1 MLRKFFFAVLVFC
14 LTGVS
19 YAEETISLDYL
30 IEKALEKSLS
40 IEAELMQY
48 KTQQS
53 AKRQTAYSWLPTAR
67 LNLGKNWQDNTWQDL
82 KGGFNASWGLYS
94 NDGRYYDMR
103 RQMIEMHNSRLSL
116 EHTRK
121 TIAYSVIVRYV
132 DVLEAQE
139 MLEMQQEI
147 LAVEEK
153 KFSRLETRFQ
163 IGEISVLDLDQ
174 AEVDKIQAQISYND
188 LSLSLK
194 NKRTEL
200 FYYVGCQDDA
210 QKLIPLN
217 LDITTEVK
225 PYSANLQYLS
235 MAKTLEIRKLQQKQ
249 ALLDLLPV
257 LTLNWNYSQQSY
269 DSVTDFDNY
278 NETAQISLSLSY
290 SIFDVFINY
299 ENWTLSRRQ
308 YEYYKRQLEDQEKA
322 NIKELDNLSATLIS
336 QETNLQLYTRKAEL
350 AERVMQRAETEYE
363 QGTISILDLN
373 DYQNRLYSARKNQ
386 ILEQYR
392 LLQTQQQINL
402 LLSDDILDKW

>member
-1 MLRKFFFAVLVFC
+1 
-14 LTGVS
+14 
-19 YAEETISLDYL
+19 
-30 IEKALEKSLS
+30 
-40 IEAELMQY
+40 
-48 KTQQS
+48 
-53 AKRQTAYSWLPTAR
+53 
-67 LNLGKNWQDNTWQDL
+67 
-82 KGGFNASWGLYS
+82 
-94 NDGRYYDMR
+94 
-103 RQMIEMHNSRLSL
+103 
-116 EHTRK
+116 
-121 TIAYSVIVRYV
+121 
-132 DVLEAQE
+132 
-139 MLEMQQEI
+139 
-147 LAVEEK
+147 
-153 KFSRLETRFQ
+153 
-163 IGEISVLDLDQ
+163 
-174 AEVDKIQAQISYND
+174 
-188 LSLSLK
+188 
-194 NKRTEL
+194 
-200 FYYVGCQDDA
+200 VGCQDDA